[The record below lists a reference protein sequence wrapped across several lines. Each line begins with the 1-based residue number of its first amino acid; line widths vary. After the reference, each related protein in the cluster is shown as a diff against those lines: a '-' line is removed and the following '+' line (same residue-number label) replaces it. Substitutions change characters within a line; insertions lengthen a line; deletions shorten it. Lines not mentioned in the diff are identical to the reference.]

1 MATNALD
8 RQVQNL
14 EAQIVTLKNKHHKTL
29 AKTHKR
35 RKSKLSSRR
44 AIHIE
49 DATEIKCL
57 RTDHTA
63 MFQDK
68 KNEAVALGE
77 RNAQLEEEITELDI
91 ARQERKKFKEEVSHL
106 GKDTD
111 KLRADNLVLKE
122 DICKSN
128 AIRER
133 LEESSKQVGEELG
146 TLRAH
151 NLRLKEKLRRSGTK
165 CSRLEA
171 EVKKLGGV
179 SSTLHAQS
187 KHLEDDLAAMQK
199 LMATTDQEAPNS
211 TLATLQKTIQDLRGK
226 NQNLQQQC
234 GRLEMIIAPQTDQAT
249 KSKELL
255 QANQQLHAK
264 VAFLEEDRLKAQE
277 ENQLLQEQLAQEL
290 KVVDWIRNA
299 VAGTVGRDTFDISS
313 ISAHLR
319 NLENTG
325 LQCSGESERV
335 IKKECLKADPELI
348 SKLEE

>member
-1 MATNALD
+1 M
-8 RQVQNL
+8 
-14 EAQIVTLKNKHHKTL
+14 
-29 AKTHKR
+29 
-35 RKSKLSSRR
+35 
-44 AIHIE
+44 
-49 DATEIKCL
+49 
-57 RTDHTA
+57 
-63 MFQDK
+63 
-68 KNEAVALGE
+68 ALGE

-151 NLRLKEKLRRSGTK
+151 NLRLKEKLQRSGTK

-255 QANQQLHAK
+255 QVNQQLHAK

-335 IKKECLKADPELI
+335 IKKEC
-348 SKLEE
+348 